1 MQKKQYLRV
10 HWQQNSAARLKNST
24 DVFAP
29 SAHFSNY
36 DRIIITTIIMIITR
50 CIIPNT
56 HKQPGMI
63 ESGLVLHQLT
73 CNGVLEGIRSVEDRL
88 F

>member
-1 MQKKQYLRV
+1 
-10 HWQQNSAARLKNST
+10 
-24 DVFAP
+24 
-29 SAHFSNY
+29 
-36 DRIIITTIIMIITR
+36 MIR

-73 CNGVLEGIRSVEDRL
+73 CNGVLEGIRFHDDDDDYDYDADYNYYYDDDYDADDD
-88 F
+88 

>member
-1 MQKKQYLRV
+1 MSLVYG
-10 HWQQNSAARLKNST
+10 
-24 DVFAP
+24 D
-29 SAHFSNY
+29 
-36 DRIIITTIIMIITR
+36 TIIMIR

-73 CNGVLEGIRSVEDRL
+73 CNGVLEGIRFDDNDVDDDDDDEEEEVGRGGGL
-88 F
+88 